1 MCLKMFLI
9 SGHHF
14 QTFVGLMG
22 KRSFEQQGKDY
33 SSSNSLKN
41 NCNSRG
47 ILPGNSRCHPLQEPR
62 ELRRRSKMSFLS
74 ITPNS
79 NNYFA
84 FLLSLSIIS
93 ITFFNGSSFSTLRPL
108 ALKQSYNLSYGSDCN
123 ISLAYKKCQV

>member
-1 MCLKMFLI
+1 MCLKLFFI

-33 SSSNSLKN
+33 SSSDSFKKKVI

-47 ILPGNSRCHPLQEPR
+47 TLPGNSRCHPLQVPR

-84 FLLSLSIIS
+84 LNHFFFLNS
-93 ITFFNGSSFSTLRPL
+93 SSFSTLRPL
-108 ALKQSYNLSYGSDCN
+108 ALKQSYNLSHRFECS
-123 ISLAYKKCQV
+123 I